1 MTPASPHPSPARLLE
16 NRLTIGLFVVALA
29 FHAWG
34 VSVGW
39 RHINLPGYEFR
50 QTQTA
55 ISALFIQQENNFSP
69 AYPTPVL
76 GAPWSVPFEFPLY
89 QWSAVVVSNVTGL
102 TLVEAGRLVSVLCFY
117 LALVAVHGLL
127 RRLGLTV
134 PQRLL
139 VLAFVLTAP
148 LSIYY
153 GRAFLIETMALMFGA
168 WYLYALSEGMTRPC
182 RGWLLLAALAGT
194 GAGLV
199 KVTTFLVWLT
209 PAFGCSLWW
218 LWQART
224 TGTLG
229 RTFARLAAVHVAPF
243 AAAWGWVRYSDRIKA
258 LNPSGAGLTS
268 EKLSGF
274 NLGTGLRFAPQTWA
288 EWWAQITQNVAGP
301 VVLVA
306 AGLLAL
312 AAPRRWRWLVALG
325 VLLFFLAQLAF
336 PVLYARHGYYYM
348 ASAVF
353 LLAALGFAVAGL
365 GESPRL
371 PRWLMPVAAAVLL
384 ALQARHYCVEFY
396 PFQRT
401 PGDAG
406 GLASALRE
414 ITGPDEA
421 LVIAGADW
429 SSIIP
434 YYAQRRA
441 LMVRSDLPSK
451 PDYLRTAFANMQD
464 QQVAAVVLMGHERDN
479 APFLEQARQAFD
491 LDPAP
496 VLTWHHESLDATVYV
511 ARQALPGA
519 LDLLRRRTFH
529 EVTALPH
536 AGEAAH
542 PLKERETTYASLLPA
557 SRKLFRTIS
566 PRPVRFYSTF
576 GPELW
581 TSDQPGQERFAA
593 HPDTK
598 LWFAL
603 PAGQHRIRTN
613 LDLPAAAWTDV
624 PAPDA
629 SDGVEIVI
637 SALRKDGVR
646 TVLQHRYLNPREN
659 PADRGRQDVDWTVIL
674 PPDNELEL
682 SVNAGP
688 SGNGARDW
696 ASLGAVTI
704 D

>member
-1 MTPASPHPSPARLLE
+1 LTPVPSTPAPARPLTH
-16 NRLTIGLFVVALA
+16 RLTIGLFVAALL

-55 ISALFIQQENNFSP
+55 ISALFIQQENNFSL

-89 QWSAVVVSNVTGL
+89 QWSAVAVSNATGL
-102 TLVEAGRLVSVLCFY
+102 TLVEAGRLVGVLCFY

-127 RRLGLTV
+127 RRLGLAA

-139 VLAFVLTAP
+139 VLAFVLTGP

-153 GRAFLIETMALMFGA
+153 GRAFLIETMALMAGA
-168 WYLYALSEGMTRPC
+168 WYLHALVEGMARPSG
-182 RGWLLLAALAGT
+182 RWLAVAAVAGT
-194 GAGLV
+194 IAGLV
-199 KVTTFLVWLT
+199 KVTTFLVWLI
-209 PAFGCSLWW
+209 PAFGCALWW
-218 LWQART
+218 LWRARAA
-224 TGTLG
+224 GHLG
-229 RTFARLAAVHVAPF
+229 RTFGRLAAVHAAPF
-243 AAAWGWVRYSDRIKA
+243 AAAWWWVGYSDRIKA

-268 EKLSGF
+268 ASLSGF
-274 NLGTGLRFAPQTWA
+274 NLGTGHHFDPRIWS
-288 EWWAQITQNVAGP
+288 EWWAQITGNVAGP
-301 VVLVA
+301 AVLLIA
-306 AGLLAL
+306 ALLAL
-312 AAPRRWRWLVALG
+312 AAPRRWRWLAG
-325 VLLFFLAQLAF
+325 GAAVLFLFSQLAF

-353 LLAALGFAVAGL
+353 LLAALGLAAVGFGEAPRVPRGL
-365 GESPRL
+365 AL
-371 PRWLMPVAAAVLL
+371 AAAAALI
-384 ALQARHYCVEFY
+384 ALQARHYVVKFY
-396 PFQRT
+396 PDQYH

-406 GLASALRE
+406 GLSTALRE
-414 ITGPDEA
+414 MTGPDES

-441 LMVRSDLPSK
+441 LMVRSDLPGK
-451 PDYLRTAFANMQD
+451 REYLDRAFPLMRD
-464 QQVAAVVLMGHERDN
+464 QQVAAVVLMGHERAN
-479 APFLEQARQAFD
+479 AMFLELATRAFD

-496 VLTWHHESLDATVYV
+496 VFTWHHESLDATVYLN
-511 ARQALPGA
+511 RQAVPGA
-519 LDLLRRRTFH
+519 LDLLSRRTFY
-529 EVTALPH
+529 EVTALPR
-536 AGEAAH
+536 AGQAEH
-542 PLKERETTYASLLPA
+542 PLQGREFAYRALLPA
-557 SRKLFRTIS
+557 NRKIFRTIN

-581 TSDQPGQERFAA
+581 TADKPGEERFAT

-603 PAGQHRIRTN
+603 GAGPHRIRTN
-613 LDLPAAAWTDV
+613 LEIPNAAWADV

-629 SDGVEIVI
+629 SDGVELV
-637 SALRKDGVR
+637 AATVGRDGTR
-646 TVLQHRYLNPREN
+646 TVLQHRYFNPRLN
-659 PADRGRQDVDWTVIL
+659 PADRGRQPVDWTVTL

-696 ASLGAVTI
+696 ASLGAITI